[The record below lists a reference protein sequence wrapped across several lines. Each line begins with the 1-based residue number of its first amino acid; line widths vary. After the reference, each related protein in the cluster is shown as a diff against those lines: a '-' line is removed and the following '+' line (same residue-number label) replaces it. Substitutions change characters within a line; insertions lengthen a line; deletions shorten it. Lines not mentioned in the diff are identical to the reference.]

1 MNEIPPQETRI
12 PNEAWFETRWWWRV
26 KMWLQWTSWLQYLP
40 NLVVVVLLLV
50 LAGIGALVGCR
61 PFLLV
66 DLPLILA
73 VLLFFNLIFDVVTV
87 RYGFHPEEP
96 LPTSLEHLDAFEL
109 LRTRVSCRSFQKR
122 LMSEEH
128 RQMVLSVAERTSK
141 PEHCLSPH
149 PIRFEYVDNPLVV
162 WPAVGTHEF
171 LVAIAPR
178 AYHEMAVV
186 DVGRSLQK
194 VVIEATR
201 QGLATCWIGPGADH
215 KSIIKH
221 LGARFDPE
229 KDHIICVC
237 GFGYHSRYT
246 PLAIR
251 LIQKTQRHRLDV
263 QDLFFAD
270 TGFTKPL
277 NTNAR
282 PYREFGRCYEVCQ
295 WSPSSYNAQ
304 PTRGVVLAE
313 NARIRRVDF
322 CAATH
327 SRYYAMV
334 ALGIWLANWECGCEA
349 LGKAGRFEQLSSE
362 DRGEGPFP
370 DLPRYVISWVPEET
384 SSSG

>member
-1 MNEIPPQETRI
+1 MSETPPQEKRT
-12 PNEAWFETRWWWRV
+12 PNEAWFEARWWWRV

-40 NLVVVVLLLV
+40 NLVVVLLLLV
-50 LAGIGALVGCR
+50 LAGFGALIGCW
-61 PFLLV
+61 PLVLV
-66 DLPLILA
+66 DLPLVLA
-73 VLLFFNLIFDVVTV
+73 ALLFLNLIFDVVTV
-87 RYGFHPEEP
+87 RYGYHTEQP
-96 LPTSLEHLDAFEL
+96 LPTSLEHLDAFEVM
-109 LRTRVSCRSFQKR
+109 RARVSCRSFQKR

-128 RQMVLSVAERTSK
+128 RQMVLSLAEQNSR
-141 PEHCLSPH
+141 PENCLSPS

-162 WPAVGTHEF
+162 WPAVGTREF

-178 AYHEMAVV
+178 EYHEMAVV

-237 GFGYHSRYT
+237 AFGYRSRYI

-251 LIQKTQRHRLDV
+251 LILKTQRHRLDV
-263 QDLFFAD
+263 QELFYAD
-270 TGFTKPL
+270 TGFAKPL

-304 PTRGVVLAE
+304 PTRAVVLAE
-313 NARIRRVDF
+313 SAKIQRVDF

-349 LGKAGRFEQLSSE
+349 LGKVGRFEQLAPE
-362 DRGEGPFP
+362 MRGKEPFP
-370 DLPRYVISWVPEET
+370 DLPRYIISWVPEEA
-384 SSSG
+384 S